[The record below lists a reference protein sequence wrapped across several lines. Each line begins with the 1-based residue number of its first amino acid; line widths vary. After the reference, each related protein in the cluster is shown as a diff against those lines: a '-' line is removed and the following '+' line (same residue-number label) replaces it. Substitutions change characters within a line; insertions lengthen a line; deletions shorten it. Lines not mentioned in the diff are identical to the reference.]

1 MELLS
6 PVNSNTL
13 DAALQSGAD
22 AVYFGMRRLNARRGA
37 SNFSQEELAEVVRKI
52 HEKGAKAHLAI
63 NTDLSARETGLAA
76 RMLQFAQ
83 ECSVDAVIV
92 RDPAILALREF
103 FPGLEFHLSTQSGVS
118 TSEGVRMAREL
129 GCDRVVLAREL
140 TREEIRACCQVEGIA
155 IEYLS
160 RARCVSALR
169 GGAFCQAGLAAAAET
184 EAPAPPHA
192 ESAGSWTSQTHGR
205 GIHSQ

>member
-13 DAALQSGAD
+13 DAALQAGAD

-37 SNFSQEELAEVVRKI
+37 SNFSQEELAEVVGKV

-63 NTDLSARETGLAA
+63 NIDLSPRETGLAA

-92 RDPAILALREF
+92 RDRQGAWMRPRR
-103 FPGLEFHLSTQSGVS
+103 PG
-118 TSEGVRMAREL
+118 A
-129 GCDRVVLAREL
+129 
-140 TREEIRACCQVEGIA
+140 
-155 IEYLS
+155 
-160 RARCVSALR
+160 
-169 GGAFCQAGLAAAAET
+169 
-184 EAPAPPHA
+184 
-192 ESAGSWTSQTHGR
+192 
-205 GIHSQ
+205 

>member
-13 DAALQSGAD
+13 DAALQAGAD

-37 SNFSQEELAEVVRKI
+37 SNFSQEELAEVVGKV

-63 NTDLSARETGLAA
+63 NIDLSPRETGLAA

-92 RDPAILALREF
+92 RDPAIWFTLR
-103 FPGLEFHLSTQSGVS
+103 P
-118 TSEGVRMAREL
+118 
-129 GCDRVVLAREL
+129 
-140 TREEIRACCQVEGIA
+140 
-155 IEYLS
+155 
-160 RARCVSALR
+160 
-169 GGAFCQAGLAAAAET
+169 
-184 EAPAPPHA
+184 
-192 ESAGSWTSQTHGR
+192 
-205 GIHSQ
+205 